1 MEQAKRFF
9 GTRVWAAHLDE
20 ASRGRALLY
29 RASRILYATVRG
41 FRDKDLPSRAASLTY
56 YSVLSIV
63 PFLAFA
69 FSILKG
75 FGGYQRLMDQAVRP
89 YIAEAFAGNPTL
101 LKALEQMLSF
111 VENTNV
117 SGLSVVGV
125 LLLAYTS
132 ITMLSTV
139 ETALNDI
146 WEARAARPVI
156 RKVTDYTTLMVFGP
170 LLVAVAIAFSA
181 TAQSST
187 AVEYLHRS
195 TLLGGILDFLLG
207 LTSVVFVCVALVALY
222 IIMPNVRSRVL
233 PAVIGGIVAGL
244 LWQGALLLHV
254 KFQIGVARYNA
265 LYSGFAAIPIFL
277 VWLYVSWTIVLL
289 GAQLAA
295 SLQYEKRMT
304 QAVRSRHVDQELKES
319 LVVVIAAA
327 VCRRFLEGAPP
338 PTAAALARAL
348 GVPLPAVDGA
358 LDALVEASILV
369 RVVEGG
375 ELAYDPGRDVDAVR
389 MVDVEDAVRVDREA
403 DPIKG
408 ALERAV
414 GPSLSTLLRSRHE
427 VAPTDAGALTL
438 RQLASQCTV
447 RFEPITVESPSATH
461 GPGLLDGKQPTVPA

>member
-9 GTRVWAAHLDE
+9 GTRVWTAHLDE

-29 RASRILYATVRG
+29 RLSRALAATARG
-41 FRDKDLPSRAASLTY
+41 FREKDLPSRAASLTY

-89 YIAEAFAGNPTL
+89 YVAETFAGNPTL
-101 LKALEQMLSF
+101 LKAIEQLLSF

-117 SGLSVVGV
+117 SGLSVLGV

-139 ETALNDI
+139 ESALNDI
-146 WEARAARPVI
+146 WEARTARPVI

-170 LLVAVAIAFSA
+170 LLIAVAIALSA
-181 TAQSST
+181 GAQSSMLV
-187 AVEYLHRS
+187 AYMHRS
-195 TLLGGILDFLLG
+195 TLVGGLLDFLLS
-207 LTSVVFVCVALVALY
+207 LTSIVFGCVALVALY
-222 IIMPNVRSRVL
+222 VIMPNVRTRLL
-233 PAVIGGIVAGL
+233 PALIGGLVAGL

-295 SLQYEKRMT
+295 SLQYEKRIQ

-327 VCRRFLEGAPP
+327 VSRRFLEGAAP
-338 PTAAALARAL
+338 PTAPALAAALS
-348 GVPLPAVDGA
+348 VPLPAVDVA
-358 LDALVEASILV
+358 LEALVAAGILV

-375 ELAYDPGRDVDAVR
+375 EIGYDPGRDVDAVR
-389 MVDVEDAVRVDREA
+389 MVDVEDAVRVDPEA
-403 DPIKG
+403 ASIKG
-408 ALERAV
+408 ALERSI
-414 GPSLSTLLRSRHE
+414 GPSLSTLLLSRHE

-447 RFEPITVESPSATH
+447 RFEPLTAATPSATP
-461 GPGLLDGKQPTVPA
+461 GVGLLDGKQPSPQA

>member
-9 GTRVWAAHLDE
+9 GTRVWSAHLDE

-29 RASRILYATVRG
+29 RLSRTLYATARG
-41 FRDKDLPSRAASLTY
+41 FREKDLPSRAASLTY
-56 YSVLSIV
+56 YSVLSLV

-89 YIAEAFAGNPTL
+89 YVAETFAGNPTL
-101 LKALEQMLSF
+101 LEGVEQMLNF

-117 SGLSVVGV
+117 SGLGLIGV

-139 ETALNDI
+139 ESALNDI
-146 WEARAARPVI
+146 WEARTARPVI

-170 LLVAVAIAFSA
+170 LLVAVAIALSA
-181 TAQSST
+181 AAQSST
-187 AVEYLHRS
+187 VVAFLHRS
-195 TLLGGILDFLLG
+195 TLLGGILDFFLG
-207 LTSVVFVCVALVALY
+207 LTSMLFGSIALVALY
-222 IIMPNVRSRVL
+222 VIMPNVRTRL
-233 PAVIGGIVAGL
+233 GPAVIGGVVAGL
-244 LWQGALLLHV
+244 AWQGALFLHV
-254 KFQIGVARYNA
+254 KFQIGVAKYNA

-277 VWLYVSWTIVLL
+277 VWLYFSWTIVLL

-295 SLQYEKRMT
+295 SLQYEKRIT

-327 VCRRFLEGAPP
+327 VARRFLEGAPP
-338 PTAAALARAL
+338 PTAHVLATALD
-348 GVPLPAVDGA
+348 VPMPAVDVA
-358 LDALVEASILV
+358 LEALVASGILV

-375 ELAYDPGRDVDAVR
+375 EIAYDPGRDVDAVR
-389 MVDVEDAVRVDREA
+389 MVDVEDAVRVDRDA
-403 DPIKG
+403 DDIKS
-408 ALERAV
+408 ALERSI
-414 GPSLSTLLRSRHE
+414 GSSLSTLLRSRHE

-447 RFEPITVESPSATH
+447 RFEPITVETPASTH
-461 GPGLLDGKQPTVPA
+461 GPGLLDGKQPSALA